1 MVSEVFID
9 IILADLHISNNQG
22 SQKWRGLICRFLFS
36 FRRKAIFEWVLWRA
50 YTNIINLVTPS

>member
-22 SQKWRGLICRFLFS
+22 ESKMPWF
-36 FRRKAIFEWVLWRA
+36 
-50 YTNIINLVTPS
+50 NL